1 MVTTS
6 SQSSPSMQ
14 LAESKLDAALTRLE
28 RTLDTRSVSSG
39 RSDRLN
45 DELDIMKAEIL
56 QLKKINQ
63 VISSRLGGAI
73 ERLKKVLER

>member
-14 LAESKLDAALTRLE
+14 LAESKLVAALTRLE
-28 RTLDTRSVSSG
+28 RTLDARSVSSG

-45 DELDIMKAEIL
+45 DELDLMKAEIL
-56 QLKKINQ
+56 QLKKKNQ

>member
-6 SQSSPSMQ
+6 SQSSTCIQ

-28 RTLDTRSVSSG
+28 RTLDARSVSSG

-45 DELDIMKAEIL
+45 DELDLMKAEIL
-56 QLKKINQ
+56 QLKKKNQ
-63 VISSRLGGAI
+63 VVSSRLGGAI
-73 ERLKKVLER
+73 ERLKILLGR

>member
-28 RTLDTRSVSSG
+28 RTLDARSVSSG

-45 DELDIMKAEIL
+45 DELDLMKAEIL